1 MLQIIEALRR
11 LPPLRGPI
19 ETDQRWCIYL
29 QRPCAT
35 LLPDSIQM
43 TSLEDGT
50 IGAVL
55 VSPTMVNQ
63 QKDHPNPAL
72 QFLFDGSSHPG
83 WRSDRLGEG
92 YSIFYRLP
100 AGNAPQ

>member
-1 MLQIIEALRR
+1 MN
-11 LPPLRGPI
+11 G
-19 ETDQRWCIYL
+19 WCIYL

-35 LLPDSIQM
+35 LLPDSFQM

-55 VSPTMVNQ
+55 VSPTMVDQ

-72 QFLFDGSSHPG
+72 QFLFDGSNHPG
-83 WRSDRLGEG
+83 WTSDRLGEG
-92 YSIFYRLP
+92 FSIFYRLP
-100 AGNAPQ
+100 AGNPPP